1 MAVGFPKT
9 SNMYNDE
16 FLRTLQEVSPPDMT
30 GDFSFDFGDRLPPG
44 FRPGPGFTPPPGFR
58 PIPGFRPT
66 PGYMPPG
73 YTDPTQGPTLGPDDF
88 GSYSIPFSDPTYS
101 SGFNYARSIAGGIP
115 MSQVIA
121 PGVSYSPDQPM
132 GYTQEQLNTPIGTTP
147 TTPPPTPPTTPP
159 PPDDPGFFGGIG
171 GVTIPMPPPPPGF
184 FDIFGGRPPSGA
196 GGSGLPEGY
205 SYDRPMDGTYT
216 SVMPSPGMRYAY
228 GPDGD
233 RIEVPDNRSTGG
245 TPPVSTGPLGDL
257 LTSLLGGMGAGTGG
271 TRGPSDE
278 QVGDGMPTPFINVGG
293 PVPIRGP
300 QPVLVGG
307 PAPIRHQP
315 VKVGGQPPVD
325 DDFISGPRPLPGF
338 DAEPILVGGPP
349 SLPGGGTT
357 VLPEQQPVSGLP
369 VPPVQTIQP
378 GLGGITSNPMGI
390 TPIAPS
396 MGGMGLPSLPQAPIV
411 PDLGLQGP
419 GGGRFSVDQLL
430 GLI

>member
-16 FLRTLQEVSPPDMT
+16 FLKTLQEVSPPDMT

-73 YTDPTQGPTLGPDDF
+73 YTDPNQGPTLGPDEF
-88 GSYSIPFSDPTYS
+88 GSYTIPFSDPTYS

-132 GYTQEQLNTPIGTTP
+132 GYTQEQLDTPIGTTP

-171 GVTIPMPPPPPGF
+171 GVTIPMPPPPPPF
-184 FDIFGGRPPSGA
+184 RNIFGGTPPSGA
-196 GGSGLPEGY
+196 GGSGLPGGY
-205 SYDRPMDGTYT
+205 SYDMPMDGMYT

-233 RIEVPDNRSTGG
+233 RIEVPDNRNTGG
-245 TPPVSTGPLGDL
+245 TPPVSTGPL

-271 TRGPSDE
+271 TRGPSDAL
-278 QVGDGMPTPFINVGG
+278 VGDGMPKPPVDVGG

-307 PAPIRHQP
+307 PVGSPSQPIP
-315 VKVGGQPPVD
+315 VGGTD
-325 DDFISGPRPLPGF
+325 LPG
-338 DAEPILVGGPP
+338 ASPN
-349 SLPGGGTT
+349 
-357 VLPEQQPVSGLP
+357 VLPEPQPISGLP
-369 VPPVQTIQP
+369 VGTIQTGRP
-378 GLGGITSNPMGI
+378 GIMADVMGGITNNPMGI
-390 TPIAPS
+390 TPIAPP
-396 MGGMGLPSLPQAPIV
+396 MGGMGLPSLPQEPVI
-411 PDLGLQGP
+411 PNLGPQGP
-419 GGGRFSVDQLL
+419 SGGRFSIDQLL

>member
-1 MAVGFPKT
+1 
-9 SNMYNDE
+9 
-16 FLRTLQEVSPPDMT
+16 
-30 GDFSFDFGDRLPPG
+30 
-44 FRPGPGFTPPPGFR
+44 
-58 PIPGFRPT
+58 
-66 PGYMPPG
+66 
-73 YTDPTQGPTLGPDDF
+73 
-88 GSYSIPFSDPTYS
+88 
-101 SGFNYARSIAGGIP
+101 

-132 GYTQEQLNTPIGTTP
+132 GYTQEQLNTPVGTTP

-171 GVTIPMPPPPPGF
+171 GVTIPTPPPPPGF

-271 TRGPSDE
+271 TRGPSDA
-278 QVGDGMPTPFINVGG
+278 QVGDGMPKPPVDVGG
-293 PVPIRGP
+293 PVVRP
-300 QPVLVGG
+300 GG
-307 PAPIRHQP
+307 PIP
-315 VKVGGQPPVD
+315 VKQPFGGGQPPVD

-338 DAEPILVGGPP
+338 DVAPIPVGG
-349 SLPGGGTT
+349 TA
-357 VLPEQQPVSGLP
+357 VLPEPQPVSGLP
-369 VPPVQTIQP
+369 SLVQTIQP
-378 GLGGITSNPMGI
+378 GLGGITSNPMDI
-390 TPIAPS
+390 TPIAPP
-396 MGGMGLPSLPQAPIV
+396 MGGMELPFLRQEPVDPN
-411 PDLGLQGP
+411 LGLQGL
-419 GGGRFSVDQLL
+419 GGGRFSVDQLPM

>member
-16 FLRTLQEVSPPDMT
+16 FLKTLQEVSPPDMT

-73 YTDPTQGPTLGPDDF
+73 YTDPNQGPTLGPDEF
-88 GSYSIPFSDPTYS
+88 GSYTIPFSDPTYS

-171 GVTIPMPPPPPGF
+171 GVTIPMPPPPPPF
-184 FDIFGGRPPSGA
+184 RNIFGGTPPSGA
-196 GGSGLPEGY
+196 F
-205 SYDRPMDGTYT
+205 
-216 SVMPSPGMRYAY
+216 
-228 GPDGD
+228 GD
-233 RIEVPDNRSTGG
+233 F
-245 TPPVSTGPLGDL
+245 
-257 LTSLLGGMGAGTGG
+257 LTNLLGGMGAGTGG
-271 TRGPSDE
+271 TRGPSDAL
-278 QVGDGMPTPFINVGG
+278 VGDGMPKPPVDVGG

-307 PAPIRHQP
+307 PIKQP
-315 VKVGGQPPVD
+315 FGGGQPPVD

-338 DAEPILVGGPP
+338 NVSPIPVGGTD
-349 SLPGGGTT
+349 LPGASPN
-357 VLPEQQPVSGLP
+357 VLPEPQPISGLP
-369 VPPVQTIQP
+369 VGTIQTIQP
-378 GLGGITSNPMGI
+378 DLGGITSNPMGI
-390 TPIAPS
+390 TPIAPPMGG
-396 MGGMGLPSLPQAPIV
+396 MGGMGLPSLPQEPVI
-411 PDLGLQGP
+411 PNLGPQGP
-419 GGGRFSVDQLL
+419 SGGRFSIDQLL

>member
-73 YTDPTQGPTLGPDDF
+73 YTDPTQGPTLGPDEF
-88 GSYSIPFSDPTYS
+88 GSYTIPFSDPTYS

-147 TTPPPTPPTTPP
+147 VEPPPTPPTTPP

-171 GVTIPMPPPPPGF
+171 GVTIPTPPPPPGF
-184 FDIFGGRPPSGA
+184 FNIFGGTPPSGA
-196 GGSGLPEGY
+196 F
-205 SYDRPMDGTYT
+205 
-216 SVMPSPGMRYAY
+216 
-228 GPDGD
+228 GD
-233 RIEVPDNRSTGG
+233 F
-245 TPPVSTGPLGDL
+245 
-257 LTSLLGGMGAGTGG
+257 LTNLLGGLGEGTGG
-271 TRGPSDE
+271 TRGPSDA
-278 QVGDGMPTPFINVGG
+278 QVGDGMPKPPVNVGGPVVRPGGQPPLLVGG

-307 PAPIRHQP
+307 PATRDATPINYETQGPDNLMRQRGDP
-315 VKVGGQPPVD
+315 IPLD

-357 VLPEQQPVSGLP
+357 VLPEPQPVSGLP

-390 TPIAPS
+390 TPIAPP

>member
-171 GVTIPMPPPPPGF
+171 GVTIPTPPPPPGF

-307 PAPIRHQP
+307 
-315 VKVGGQPPVD
+315 QPPVD

-349 SLPGGGTT
+349 SLPEGGTT

-390 TPIAPS
+390 TPIAPP